1 MPRTENQKW
10 PEPGPI
16 TKVGPK
22 LPKREPIT
30 KWPKPKPETEPYIKR
45 PRKDG
50 NPDET
55 GKRAK

>member
-1 MPRTENQKW
+1 MSRMENPKW

-22 LPKREPIT
+22 LPNPEPIT
-30 KWPKPKPETEPYIKR
+30 KWPKPSPKTGPYIKR
-45 PRKDG
+45 PRRDG
-50 NPDET
+50 YPDES